1 MARSSRTHL
10 SGDGMNADDT
20 SPRVLTKQQ
29 FGAKLYRLMVSR
41 GWNQSELAR
50 RAGLQRDSISTYVNG
65 RSFPTPLS
73 LQGLAR
79 AFEMTPEQLLPN
91 YAHRAIQADS
101 DITDMYVDMKVSPSD
116 PKRALLRINQ
126 MVPRSLAVK
135 ILSMLETD
143 DAVSN
148 GA

>member
-1 MARSSRTHL
+1 MARSNRTHL
-10 SGDGMNADDT
+10 SGDKMDANEM
-20 SPRVLTKQQ
+20 PPKVLTKHE
-29 FGAKLYRLMVSR
+29 FGQRLYQLMVRR
-41 GWNQSELAR
+41 GWNQSEVAR

-73 LQGLAR
+73 LQALAR
-79 AFEMTPEQLLPN
+79 AFDMDPDQLLPN
-91 YAHRAIQADS
+91 YAHRAMEADARVA
-101 DITDMYVDMKVSPSD
+101 DMYVDMKVSPSD

-126 MVPRSLAVK
+126 MVPRALAVK

-143 DAVSN
+143 DSVSN